1 MKVTHIIK
9 TDSLQ
14 SDGRL
19 LKWISS
25 LKSNNI
31 ESDIFILELN
41 NKKSESSYKGT
52 QYKST
57 SLFFRKFF
65 RQRKGYIFKVPEFT
79 IKSLSFF
86 RKSKTSVYVFH
97 DMQHYL
103 TLFILSIF
111 KGLKKGKKIIWDLH
125 ELPHS
130 IFFKFSINR
139 KILKFILENTDM
151 LVYTNQE
158 RREYMQE
165 RINYKEKAIS
175 ILNNFPDKNFLID
188 KKKDV
193 PETLKSLRSDKP
205 YLLWLGMT
213 SSGRNFD
220 TFIKVFDKFK
230 DVYNLV
236 ILGTVEDEFKDII
249 ENYRADNIV
258 YNSFVKQEEM
268 INYIDNAL
276 FSVVLY
282 KDIYP
287 NNLYCE
293 PNRLYQLI
301 SRNIPVIVGHN
312 PTMKNVVE
320 KTKSG
325 IVLEDDGQDISHLTK
340 SFEMMHDNIDVYKMN
355 MERLNKIELFSWDE
369 QFDDIVDKI
378 KQL

>member
-1 MKVTHIIK
+1 
-9 TDSLQ
+9 
-14 SDGRL
+14 
-19 LKWISS
+19 
-25 LKSNNI
+25 
-31 ESDIFILELN
+31 
-41 NKKSESSYKGT
+41 
-52 QYKST
+52 
-57 SLFFRKFF
+57 
-65 RQRKGYIFKVPEFT
+65 
-79 IKSLSFF
+79 
-86 RKSKTSVYVFH
+86 
-97 DMQHYL
+97 
-103 TLFILSIF
+103 
-111 KGLKKGKKIIWDLH
+111 
-125 ELPHS
+125 
-130 IFFKFSINR
+130 
-139 KILKFILENTDM
+139 M